1 MNNLSKQLEIILK
14 ASDEYAGQIFSEDHV
29 AQFVRYYELVL
40 KWNPIL
46 HLTTIT
52 EPDEFA
58 KRHLL
63 EAVFLHKY
71 INPDVEGCWDLGTGL
86 GIPGVVISLMRPAIS
101 VLLNETN
108 RKKIIFLEEVAY
120 RLSLSNVSFS
130 NQPMQQLEMPNSDT
144 VVTVRA
150 IDGMRSLLPQIL
162 KMSRT
167 SRQVLLLGT
176 LETETSVRLHLSDEQ
191 GLTSHLLPGYED
203 SYLIEISPLAA

>member
-1 MNNLSKQLEIILK
+1 MNNLSKQLEMILK
-14 ASDEYAGQIFSEDHV
+14 ASDEYAGQIFSEEHV

-52 EPDEFA
+52 EPGEFA
-58 KRHLL
+58 RRHLL
-63 EAVFLHKY
+63 EAVFLNSH
-71 INPDVEGCWDLGTGL
+71 INQGVKSCWDLGTGL

-120 RLSLSNVSFS
+120 RLSLPNVSFS

-176 LETETSVRLHLSDEQ
+176 LETEASVRLHLSDEQ
-191 GLTSHLLPGYED
+191 VLTSYLLPGYDD
-203 SYLIEISPLAA
+203 SHLIEISPLAI

>member
-1 MNNLSKQLEIILK
+1 MNTLSKQLELILK
-14 ASDEYAGQIFSEDHV
+14 ASDAYAGQTFSEEQV
-29 AQFVRYYELVL
+29 GQFVRYFELVR

-63 EAVFLHKY
+63 EAVFLEKY
-71 INPDVEGCWDLGTGL
+71 LAQGINQCWDLGTGL
-86 GIPGVVISLMRPAIS
+86 GIPGVVVSLMRPTLA

-120 RLSLSNVSFS
+120 WLSLKNVAFS
-130 NQPMQQLEMPNSDT
+130 NQPMQKLEMPDRDT
-144 VVTVRA
+144 SVTVRA

-162 KMSRT
+162 KMSQTARL
-167 SRQVLLLGT
+167 VLLLGT
-176 LETETSVRLHLSDEQ
+176 LETEAAVRLHLSDQ
-191 GLTSHLLPGYED
+191 QSLSSHLLSGYND
-203 SYLIEISPLAA
+203 SYLIEIAPLVA